1 MTEGFFRAL
10 NMPANISDN
19 WVELE
24 VPTVHNVGSYRG
36 SFCPTSKLVTL
47 GGSNIIQHFSYDN
60 DIVQNFTDV
69 QARIGRYMNIR
80 YNPSGNYLAAGID
93 GGIDGSLDIMSLQ
106 ENVPVLQTSIT
117 TNICYDCAYS
127 PDGLFLAVATNKS
140 PFHSVYK
147 VNPEDATQYTQITDS
162 AGRTGTRGTSV
173 AWNPI
178 YTQGTGQDL
187 FVTCIGSPFIRR
199 LNVTETSIT
208 GGNNPPAPS
217 GASVGLSCCISRDGK
232 YLAVSFQPNE
242 VGLCLYRID
251 GTQAP
256 TLVCQ
261 IQNLQASSSMCFNRN
276 GTRLYVTVNNSEYG
290 MYVFNVGN
298 DTLTPLEI
306 PTFTNLK
313 STNGVDI
320 SQDGDYIV
328 IGMSVSPYIKLFK
341 KS

>member
-1 MTEGFFRAL
+1 MAEGFFRAL

-24 VPTVHNVGSYRG
+24 VPTISKSGSYRG
-36 SFCPTSKLVTL
+36 SFCPTSKLFTL
-47 GGSNIIQHFSYDN
+47 GGSSIIQHFSYNN
-60 DIVQNFTDV
+60 DIVQNFPDV
-69 QARIGRYMNIR
+69 QARIGIYNNIK
-80 YNPSGNYLAAGID
+80 YAPNGQILAGVINGAD
-93 GGIDGSLDIMSLQ
+93 GGLETMMLE
-106 ENVPVLQTSIT
+106 ENIPVFKTNIT
-117 TNICYDCAYS
+117 TNTCYDCAYS
-127 PDGLFLAVATNKS
+127 PNGLFLAAASYRS
-140 PFHSVYK
+140 PFHDVYK
-147 VNPEDATQYTQITDS
+147 VNPEDATQYTRITNS
-162 AGRTGTRGTSV
+162 AGITGTRGTSV

-178 YTQGTGQDL
+178 YTQGTEQDL

-217 GASVGLSCCISRDGK
+217 RASVGLSCCVSRDGK

-242 VGLCLYRID
+242 VGLCLYRIN

-261 IQNLQASSSMCFNRN
+261 IQNLQASNSMCFNRN